1 MERRGGVARVNS
13 EFTPGDQLAVL
24 CVNLTTTAWQKPS
37 PCPASTP
44 QYISNI
50 QFLRMPRLPY
60 ISSSFP
66 SEIMWVRE
74 FSFILPFFLL
84 KTPQATLSDCMAMP
98 RLGPGLD
105 SLQRWCTLASSG
117 EFDLKERTHG
127 ANHFSREDLSGPRKW
142 TRDSWPEPPHRE

>member
-1 MERRGGVARVNS
+1 MARVSS
-13 EFTPGDQLAVL
+13 EFTPEDQLAVL
-24 CVNLTTTAWQKPS
+24 CVNLTTTARQKPS
-37 PCPASTP
+37 PCPASTS

-66 SEIMWVRE
+66 SE
-74 FSFILPFFLL
+74 ILPFFLL

-105 SLQRWCTLASSG
+105 SLQRWYTLASSG
-117 EFDLKERTHG
+117 EFGLKERTHG
-127 ANHFSREDLSGPRKW
+127 ANHFSREDLSGTRK
-142 TRDSWPEPPHRE
+142 